1 MKQKRPRSK
10 EGDGAR
16 KRRQS
21 GGRMQGTVQ
30 ERNNE
35 AKKAKWGRMQGTV
48 QEEQDQAKEAKK

>member
-30 ERNNE
+30 EEQDE
-35 AKKAKWGRMQGTV
+35 AKEEKWGRMQWTV
-48 QEEQDQAKEAKK
+48 QEEQDQAKEAKN

>member
-1 MKQKRPRSK
+1 
-10 EGDGAR
+10 
-16 KRRQS
+16 
-21 GGRMQGTVQ
+21 MQGTVQ

>member
-30 ERNNE
+30 E
-35 AKKAKWGRMQGTV
+35 
-48 QEEQDQAKEAKK
+48 EQDQAKEAKK